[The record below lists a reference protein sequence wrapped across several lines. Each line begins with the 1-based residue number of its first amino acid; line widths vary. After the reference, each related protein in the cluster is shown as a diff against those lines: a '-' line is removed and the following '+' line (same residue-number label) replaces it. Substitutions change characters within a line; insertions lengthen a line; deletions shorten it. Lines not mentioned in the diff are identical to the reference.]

1 MQMSTHTDPENIG
14 TMNLMLLNG
23 GKVIFLTFQTS
34 QLNRNSDYIYIWYMV
49 ILCIPVLVLIIF
61 NLGSHTVQTLTKAAK
76 IVK

>member
-34 QLNRNSDYIYIWYMV
+34 QLNRNSDYIYIHGIW
-49 ILCIPVLVLIIF
+49 
-61 NLGSHTVQTLTKAAK
+61 
-76 IVK
+76 